1 MEVKILQLEN
11 EEKAPVKIANKCF
24 DHKIEYDNNSE
35 IERERVSDERRKNMS
50 IIHGVCACAEILL
63 LIVT

>member
-1 MEVKILQLEN
+1 MI
-11 EEKAPVKIANKCF
+11 IANKCF

-35 IERERVSDERRKNMS
+35 IERESDEKEENMS
-50 IIHGVCACAEILL
+50 MIHGVCACAEILL